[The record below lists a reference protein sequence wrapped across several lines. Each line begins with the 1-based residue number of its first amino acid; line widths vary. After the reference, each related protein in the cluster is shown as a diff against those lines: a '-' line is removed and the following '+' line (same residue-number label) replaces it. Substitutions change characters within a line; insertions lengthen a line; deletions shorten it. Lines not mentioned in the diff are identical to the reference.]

1 LGTIPE
7 PRPNKEAFRR
17 VLEGLTMQSF
27 LQQYD
32 RWFAPFEADSQPSF
46 SMA

>member
-27 LQQYD
+27 LKQYD
-32 RWFAPFEADSQPSF
+32 QWFAPFEALNQPSL